1 MITIKAPNKAYS
13 GEVAGVTFVR
23 GEAKVDELEPH
34 IKDWFKRRG
43 YEVIEAKQ
51 EAKKAKK

>member
-1 MITIKAPNKAYS
+1 MITIKAPNKTYS
-13 GEVAGVTFVR
+13 GEVAGVTFVH
-23 GEAKVDELEPH
+23 GEARVEELKPH

-43 YEVIEAKQ
+43 YKVIEAKQ